1 MINTNLKFM
10 KSKEITPHEFYF
22 LDESPFANII
32 VKLREKT
39 FGSLNI
45 STIGFI
51 EYEYSWFLNFEN
63 AKILLNISRVVDLN
77 PITKK
82 EKNPNYYMIYGELR
96 LDNHLPVLI
105 VHFYRNLGNNINIE
119 NYKNLVMKRRELLNE
134 ALQEDF
140 LI

>member
-22 LDESPFANII
+22 LDEPSFYNQTI
-32 VKLREKT
+32 KLREKA

-51 EYEYSWFLNFEN
+51 EYEYSWYLSFEN

-82 EKNPNYYMIYGELR
+82 EKHYNYYMISGELR
-96 LDNHLPVLI
+96 LDNHQPVLI
-105 VHFYRNLGNNINIE
+105 VHFYRNLGSNVIIE
-119 NYKNLVMKRRELLNE
+119 NYKKLVLKRREMLNE
-134 ALQEDF
+134 ALDDDF
-140 LI
+140 II